1 MTFAIGDLVYLNTYP
16 YMNRKGKITGCRS
29 RISLTKGKSTG
40 SKTRTSPRKG
50 KVIPASSTNPGSVFW
65 YVELIPQDLQDYRKN
80 KKITV
85 HRKASNL
92 VLASI
97 AEKGWE
103 DGSDWSGWNSTCT
116 DCGMDSDGSGWNM
129 CPMCGRL
136 H

>member
-1 MTFAIGDLVYLNTYP
+1 MTNFAIGDLVYLKTYP
-16 YMNRKGKITGCRS
+16 YYNRKGKVTGCRS

-50 KVIPASSTNPGSVFW
+50 KVVPARSTNPGSVFW
-65 YVELIPQDLQDYRKN
+65 YVELLPQDTEVSN
-80 KKITV
+80 ITV
-85 HRKASNL
+85 YRKASNL

-97 AEKGWE
+97 HEKGWE
-103 DGSDWSGWNSTCT
+103 DGSDWSGWNSACT

-129 CPMCGRL
+129 CPVCGRL